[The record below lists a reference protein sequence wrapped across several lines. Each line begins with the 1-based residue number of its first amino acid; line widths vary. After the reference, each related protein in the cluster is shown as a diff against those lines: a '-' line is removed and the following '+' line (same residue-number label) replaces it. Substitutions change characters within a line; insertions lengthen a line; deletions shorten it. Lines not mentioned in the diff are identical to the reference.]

1 MLRVRFEFLHRRLSQ
16 GPAAR
21 AMGLS
26 QGVLSEILT
35 GRRIPTRRELALLAD
50 YLGLPPDR
58 LMLPV
63 KIVEDDA
70 PVSATEHVSA

>member
-1 MLRVRFEFLHRRLSQ
+1 MHRARYEFLSRRLQQ

-21 AMGLS
+21 AMGIS
-26 QGVLSEILT
+26 QGILSEILT
-35 GRRIPTRRELALLAD
+35 GRRIPTRRELALLSD

-63 KIVEDDA
+63 KIVEDTEDA
-70 PVSATEHVSA
+70 TAQVSA